1 MTKIQVLG
9 LGCPRCK
16 EMAANAEAAVRELG
30 SGYVLERVSRIE
42 DIMKFDVA
50 MVPALAV
57 DGQVKVVGRVPDVE
71 EIKRLLA

>member
-1 MTKIQVLG
+1 MTKVQVLG
-9 LGCPRCK
+9 LSCPRCR

-30 SGYVLERVSRIE
+30 SGYVLERVTGIKE
-42 DIMKFDVA
+42 IMAFDVA

-57 DGQVKVVGRVPDVE
+57 DGEVKVVGRVPDVE